1 MREIYWGSAGLT
13 APAGRRLSCQY
24 RVLVRTCP
32 PPVSCES
39 YGVKVILEE
48 TGETAVMEDLTVLPD
63 RIAALADTL
72 VRCGVTPCALADVV
86 ADWL

>member
-1 MREIYWGSAGLT
+1 MREVYWGSSALT
-13 APAGRRLSCQY
+13 ASDGRQMTCQC

-39 YGVKVILEE
+39 YGVRLTLEE
-48 TGETAVMEDLTVLPD
+48 TGETAALADLTVLPD